1 MRKANYT
8 RKAGSGL
15 AGLAWSWST
24 RQYDACKNPMVRSR
38 WGINLVATRKTYGNK
53 LKSSVIF
60 IAILL
65 VMMKPG
71 RFSGHRPFGRNPPL
85 GMGLARGPFFL
96 ANMQSVNGS
105 LQDEMV

>member
-1 MRKANYT
+1 
-8 RKAGSGL
+8 
-15 AGLAWSWST
+15 
-24 RQYDACKNPMVRSR
+24 MVRSR

-85 GMGLARGPFFL
+85 GMGLARGPFFGKH
-96 ANMQSVNGS
+96 AECERIASRRDGVKSVGN
-105 LQDEMV
+105 